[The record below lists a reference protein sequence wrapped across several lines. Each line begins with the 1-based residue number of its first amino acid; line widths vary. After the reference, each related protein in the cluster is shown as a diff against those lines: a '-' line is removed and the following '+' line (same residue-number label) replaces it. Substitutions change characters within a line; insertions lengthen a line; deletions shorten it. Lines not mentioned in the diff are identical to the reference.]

1 MTSVTPLP
9 AKQTTSDSDSE
20 SELDDSQQSPE
31 FLRRLEQFK
40 KKQHSKLFLFFEEPS
55 SSRMAQHF
63 ANIMTVVVVVS
74 IIGFCLETENVSFI
88 KKVVIHHPGEQIFHQ
103 GEEYFI
109 ILVISMRMW

>member
-9 AKQTTSDSDSE
+9 AEQTTSDSDSE

-63 ANIMTVVVVVS
+63 ANIMTVVKS
-74 IIGFCLETENVSFI
+74 LGDMPRSFMT
-88 KKVVIHHPGEQIFHQ
+88 KSPAKGTTT
-103 GEEYFI
+103 
-109 ILVISMRMW
+109 S